1 MAGCAA
7 GDGRNM
13 KVSELI
19 NALQAV
25 LHEHGDA
32 EVTVTDGYEN
42 RFYRGT
48 YTVSRFK
55 EDDGTWAVDL
65 GIGGCEE
72 QT

>member
-1 MAGCAA
+1 
-7 GDGRNM
+7 M

-19 NALQAV
+19 SALQAV
-25 LHEHGDA
+25 LDEHGDA
-32 EVTVTDGYEN
+32 EVTVTDGYEC

-55 EDDGTWAVDL
+55 EDDGTWTVDL
-65 GIGGCEE
+65 GIGGCED